1 MGTLLQDGIDAAK
14 SGRME
19 EALQLLR
26 RSAEENPQNADV
38 WVWLSAIIDD
48 EEKQT
53 EFLQKALEID
63 PENKPAQR
71 GMAFLKRKKF
81 IAPKPGETLS
91 DHTRPIGVFKT
102 GTEKSAVQ
110 APVGTLTP
118 MAEPQTKTPSDEN
131 LADYDPDTENTIPP
145 DSTNQ
150 LELAEQNLEPE
161 ESTKAEPD
169 LILASE
175 EIENQVEDTEI
186 EESLKEAA
194 ENLAQDQTEST
205 TTNEE
210 LSEEA
215 LGDQATQVSPVIA
228 ALTTP
233 GEAVAKEEIKLELD
247 QDTQVTVDEESSD
260 ETEPELDQEMQ
271 VTADGEASDEI
282 EPELDQETQVTADDE
297 NPEEVA
303 PVAEELPT
311 EHPIITEAKRLKWQL
326 LLFGLVLAVFIIIGI
341 LVGSTLKN
349 LISPQKQSISMNI
362 EPIAKQNGVFL
373 LEGQEFRRLNILKAF
388 PQEDAGLVITDLEAP
403 QIILK
408 DQMVTDSSKLKLLD
422 SAQAMVAS
430 NTKMLE
436 SKIPV
441 LEPDTALTSGRYC
454 ISYVL
459 GNDESQAVFWC
470 FLKN

>member
-19 EALQLLR
+19 EALQFLR

-102 GTEKSAVQ
+102 GGEK
-110 APVGTLTP
+110 PVIQQPVVPLLP
-118 MAEPQTKTPSDEN
+118 IDEQDNQEPLSEN
-131 LADYDPDTENTIPP
+131 SSDYDPDTENTIPP
-145 DSTNQ
+145 DQ
-150 LELAEQNLEPE
+150 AELNK
-161 ESTKAEPD
+161 S
-169 LILASE
+169 
-175 EIENQVEDTEI
+175 ENQVEVTDV
-186 EESLKEAA
+186 EEKVSSDSATAIGEVLIIDETTDLNA
-194 ENLAQDQTEST
+194 DGVEST
-205 TTNEE
+205 VTNDLEQPEVIPE
-210 LSEEA
+210 LAASDADDLTKTPPEEA

-228 ALTTP
+228 T
-233 GEAVAKEEIKLELD
+233 AVAA
-247 QDTQVTVDEESSD
+247 VDEEA
-260 ETEPELDQEMQ
+260 QE
-271 VTADGEASDEI
+271 EI
-282 EPELDQETQVTADDE
+282 EPELDPEAQVSTE
-297 NPEEVA
+297 KG
-303 PVAEELPT
+303 T
-311 EHPIITEAKRLKWQL
+311 EHKETPSSEKKPKEHPLMAEAKRLKWQL
-326 LLFGLVLAVFIIIGI
+326 LLYGLILTAFVVIGI

-349 LISPQKQSISMNI
+349 LISPQKQSLSMNI

-373 LEGQEFRRLNILKAF
+373 LEGQEFRRLNILKEF
-388 PQEDAGLVITDLEAP
+388 PSEDAGLVITNLEMP

-408 DQMVTDSSKLKLLD
+408 DQIVTETSKLKLLD
-422 SAQAMVAS
+422 VNKAS
-430 NTKMLE
+430 IATKIRTIDAT
-436 SKIPV
+436 IPV
-441 LEPDTALTSGRYC
+441 LEPDSTLTAGRYC

-459 GNDESQAVFWC
+459 GSSESQAVYWC
-470 FLKN
+470 FVIN